1 MMTTAIIGLG
11 SIGSRL
17 ATNLV
22 HGGEQI
28 FIADNTLDKAQK
40 LATNLGGLAQPVE
53 IAEAVNNADVIIL
66 AIWFDGIKDF
76 FKQYAKELQGKI
88 IVDPSNPIAP
98 DDKGGFLKTI
108 PEDQSSGEL
117 LSAILPA
124 GVKLVKAFGTVA
136 ADSLTTGANRQPE
149 RAVEFYATDDQAAG
163 QTVAKLISANG
174 FDPLYIGGIDQSI
187 RIEVFGDLHEY
198 GKLGKLVNLE
208 EAKAAI

>member
-1 MMTTAIIGLG
+1 MTTAIIGLG
-11 SIGSRL
+11 SIGSKL

-22 HGGEQI
+22 HGGEQV
-28 FIADNTLDKAQK
+28 FIADNTLEKAQN
-40 LATNLGGLAQPVE
+40 LANTLGTLAHPVE
-53 IAEAVNNADVIIL
+53 LSQAVDQADVIIL

-98 DDKGGFLKTI
+98 DDKGGFVKII
-108 PEDQSSGEL
+108 PEDQSSGQL
-117 LSAILPA
+117 LAEMLPA

-136 ADSLTTGANRQPE
+136 ADSLTIGANRQPE
-149 RAVEFYATDDQAAG
+149 RAVEFYATDDQASG
-163 QTVAKLISANG
+163 EVVAKLIRANG
-174 FDPLYIGGIDQSI
+174 FDPLYIGGMDQSI

-198 GKLGKLVNLE
+198 GKLGKLVSMQ